1 MEVFSKRAA
10 GGCEAAKDA
19 GCLSPCSR
27 FAQRFLQVGKHGSS
41 PLPTDVFD
49 KGVYTI
55 RQSGDYGAKKWFPRR
70 LALRLLIFETKRVF
84 YFLKGGVL

>member
-41 PLPTDVFD
+41 PLPD
-49 KGVYTI
+49 GRI
-55 RQSGDYGAKKWFPRR
+55 R
-70 LALRLLIFETKRVF
+70 
-84 YFLKGGVL
+84 